1 MSATLTAAELSKNVR
16 EATNGFGFLLGR
28 SRPIPANETTRDQS
42 DGDDGAR
49 TRDLVVANHALSQLS
64 YIPFGGLREN
74 LSPLASPPSPLREW
88 AYLDSNQGPQL
99 YQSCALAN

>member
-1 MSATLTAAELSKNVR
+1 MRLTSKGFAALRTDQESLHFSKEMR
-16 EATNGFGFLLGR
+16 RLAFSYEC
-28 SRPIPANETTRDQS
+28 
-42 DGDDGAR
+42 GDDGVR

-64 YIPFGGLREN
+64 YIPIPVG
-74 LSPLASPPSPLREW
+74 PPPEW